1 MSATT
6 ERLVEQINKVE
17 KALTAAR
24 DANLDVSSLEKE
36 LTYLRKKLVTSA
48 QALNE
53 GTGILKG

>member
-24 DANLDVSSLEKE
+24 AANLDVSSLEEE
-36 LTYLRKKLVTSA
+36 LTYLRKKLGTCA